1 MKEIVFCDADGTM
14 LDSQKNVL
22 PSTVYA
28 IHELLKNNIRFV
40 VVSARSPSGIDI
52 IFNQIHVRCPMI
64 CYGGSLIM
72 DENRTLLHYDGLSK
86 QEGCKIIEFIEEE
99 HLDCLWNIYSMDIWL
114 VKDRFNEIIKKEEK
128 VVASKAVE
136 GKSQDL
142 NETDI
147 IGKILLICNPDKIYE
162 IENVIRIAFPLL
174 SISKSSEVTL
184 EIMKRGIS
192 KSSAIKILCEQW
204 NVALKDTIA
213 FGDHFND
220 IEMLETVGEPI
231 LMGNAPEELKRR
243 FSCITNSNDEDGIYH
258 YLVKKGI
265 ISECF

>member
-1 MKEIVFCDADGTM
+1 MKKIVFCDADGTL
-14 LDSQKNVL
+14 LDSHKNVL
-22 PSTVYA
+22 PRSVYA
-28 IHELLKNNIRFV
+28 IHELRKNNIRFV
-40 VVSARSPSGIDI
+40 VVSARSPSGIDV
-52 IFNQIHVRCPMI
+52 IFNQIHIRCPMI

-72 DENRTLLHYDGLSK
+72 DENRTLLHYDGLRK
-86 QEGCKIIEFIEEE
+86 QEVCKIIDFIEQER
-99 HLDCLWNIYSMDIWL
+99 LDCLWNIYSMDIWI
-114 VKDRFNEIIKKEEK
+114 VKDRSNEIIKKEEK
-128 VVASKAVE
+128 IVASKAVE
-136 GKSQDL
+136 GRAQDL
-142 NETDI
+142 YETDI

-162 IENVIRIAFPLL
+162 IENKIKTAFPLL

-192 KSSAIKILCEQW
+192 KSSAIKILCQQW
-204 NVALKDTIA
+204 SVSLKNTIA

-258 YLVKKGI
+258 YLVNKGI
-265 ISECF
+265 IAEYS